1 MCTTLTHS
9 RPWQSTSPPPLSW
22 NCFQKWVDQI
32 SNFYQRKSAYGQ
44 ELINILSLPKLLQE
58 IHSDTNVPTLQ
69 HLFLLAEIELVDQ
82 FVLTECDKCVFFIIL
97 KSKRSENKWWFVTFC
112 LLFISGKLMTRYNTY
127 FFNLWGQH
135 LWFWLSSAYCA
146 ERRFAEVG
154 RLDPD

>member
-9 RPWQSTSPPPLSW
+9 RPWQSTSFELKLLSEMSW
-22 NCFQKWVDQI
+22 
-32 SNFYQRKSAYGQ
+32 SNIK
-44 ELINILSLPKLLQE
+44 LLPKE
-58 IHSDTNVPTLQ
+58 ICLRTRIDQHIKSTKTSPRKNVPTLQ

-82 FVLTECDKCVFFIIL
+82 FILTECDKCVFFIIL

-127 FFNLWGQH
+127 FFNLWGQW

-154 RLDPD
+154 RVDTD